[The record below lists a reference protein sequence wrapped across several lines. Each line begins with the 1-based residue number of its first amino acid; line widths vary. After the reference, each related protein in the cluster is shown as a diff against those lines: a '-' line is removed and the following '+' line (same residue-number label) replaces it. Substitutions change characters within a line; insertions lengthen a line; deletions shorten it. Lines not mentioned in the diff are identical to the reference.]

1 MIGVSSKVKHKAST
15 EQNDFFCIAVLWI
28 DCAPPAPNNKAVH
41 AMSKLGAIKL
51 LCNEPDKRHYHII
64 TVARPGG
71 AERARNWRKAS
82 RATLFLA
89 ANRRHIFTI
98 LRWCHINLQHEVSSL
113 LASSRPPTHTMII
126 AHCAVRSRRSANYL
140 MRAPRAA
147 LCLSNSNNTRERSM
161 CRCSWNRGKKWR
173 RIEIAGD
180 RRKARRCFRICQSPN
195 HFPMVRSQHRFI
207 LKPGKWNY
215 REMSSEKSAR
225 RYL

>member
-1 MIGVSSKVKHKAST
+1 MPCQSWVQLSC
-15 EQNDFFCIAVLWI
+15 F
-28 DCAPPAPNNKAVH
+28 
-41 AMSKLGAIKL
+41 AMSRTKDTTISL
-51 LCNEPDKRHYHII
+51 LSHVQAAQRE
-64 TVARPGG
+64 
-71 AERARNWRKAS
+71 RNWRKAS

-161 CRCSWNRGKKWR
+161 CRFLEQGKKVA
-173 RIEIAGD
+173 ENED
-180 RRKARRCFRICQSPN
+180 RRRQKKGATLFSN
-195 HFPMVRSQHRFI
+195 LSVA
-207 LKPGKWNY
+207 KPLPYG
-215 REMSSEKSAR
+215 AIPG
-225 RYL
+225 